1 MNPIVVS
8 SYNLVYVGISFL
20 LAVVGSYVALTAT
33 TRIRRADGSLNITNV
48 VSAGTALGGI
58 GVWAMHFM
66 GMLALNLDLASSYS
80 MVETGVS
87 LIAAV
92 IATSMALS
100 YVARA
105 PKKAGRLLVAG
116 FLLGMGVVVMHYLGM
131 YGMRINGF
139 IQWDYVIVGAS
150 MLIAVVAATA
160 ALWLAFNTQGLT
172 MRLLAALIMGIAVCA
187 MHYTGM
193 SAAEFICTTEN
204 RMAIPQGFG
213 YVSALALPSL
223 VTIVSMTLL
232 FVIAIDQFFQSTGKS
247 APRAVAR

>member
-1 MNPIVVS
+1 MNPVVVS
-8 SYNLVYVGISFL
+8 SYSTLYVSISFA
-20 LAVVGSYVALTAT
+20 LAVIGSFVALTAT
-33 TRIRRADGSLNITNV
+33 ARIRRPDGSLNITNV

-66 GMLALNLDLASSYS
+66 GMLALKLDLASSYS
-80 MVETGVS
+80 MVETGIS
-87 LIAAV
+87 LVAAV
-92 IATSMALS
+92 IATSVALS

-105 PKKAGRLLVAG
+105 PKKTGRLLGAG

-139 IQWDYVIVGAS
+139 IQWDYTLVGIS

-160 ALWLAFNTQGLT
+160 ALWLAFNTQGLAL
-172 MRLLAALIMGIAVCA
+172 RALAALVMGVAVCA

-204 RMAIPQGFG
+204 RQAIPTGFG

-232 FVIAIDQFFQSTGKS
+232 FVIAIDQFFQSTGTP
-247 APRAVAR
+247 APKAAR